1 MQNEKLL
8 IPDYLFEVS
17 WEVCNKVGGI
27 HTVVAT
33 KVPTLKKVLKKT
45 HILIGPDVV
54 KEDDQNPEF
63 TEDPLLMKAWRTKA
77 ANEGLR
83 VRVGRWNIPEE
94 PIVILV
100 DFTSFYSQKDSIL
113 KTFWEDYKL
122 DSISGQWDYIE
133 PAIFGYVTGKV
144 IESYVK
150 HHCSPSDKIVAQ
162 FHEWMTGTGLLYLKS
177 NMPQVATAFTTHA
190 TVLGRCIA
198 GNNLP
203 LYDNL
208 KNYNPDNMAHNFGV
222 VAKQSLE
229 KIAAQEA
236 DSFTTVSDI
245 TAKECDQFLG
255 KPVDIVTP
263 NGFQNFIENNPD
275 FIKYEQEGR
284 KKLIDVAE
292 GILARPIDNNALLI
306 GISGRYEFKNKG
318 IDVFIEA
325 LGQLNKD
332 ESLTREIVGF
342 ILVPAGH
349 HGPSAHLLENLKDKK
364 KATPLANPYL
374 SHDLNN
380 EQYDPVLNLI
390 HKNGLNN
397 TNNDRV
403 KIFFVPSYL
412 NGNDGVFNVPY
423 YNLLAGLDLSL
434 FPSYYEP
441 WGYTP
446 MESVGFKVP
455 TITTTLAGFGLWV
468 KNHYKDERTGIA
480 VIERTDHND
489 DEVIERIKSHII
501 RHAGYNEAEAN
512 DAKTNAYEVSQIA
525 LWDNLI
531 TYYMQAYNNALSK
544 VPERYTES
552 DFVSSEPISNYIPQ
566 MPQGANPN
574 WFNVIVH
581 RNVPQKLKALEELAK
596 NLWWCW
602 NQDAIELFKSIDPEG
617 WEKCYFNPIILLDTI
632 KYQRYQELEKDKEFV
647 NRLNAVYTNFRAYM
661 DKSEDLSEPT
671 ITYFCMEYGL
681 HSSLK
686 IYSGGLGVLAGDYLK
701 EASDKGVRMT
711 GVGLLYR
718 YGYFRQRLSTS
729 GEQENIYEAQQFDKI
744 PVTPQRDK
752 DGNWIIV
759 QVALPGRNMFARVW
773 RVDVGRVQLFLLDT
787 DFEDNLPEDRSVT
800 HHLYGGDWENRLKQ
814 ELLLGIGGIRLLQ
827 KLEKRSDV
835 YHCNEGHAA
844 FTGLERVH
852 QLMVDKNLSFDEA
865 KEVVRSSSLFTTH
878 TPVPAGHDAFDE
890 GLLRKYISHYPE
902 RFQVSWETIMGLGRI
917 HANDSHEKFSMSN
930 LAVNLSQE
938 VNGVSWLHG
947 KVSQE
952 MFKDMFPG
960 YLVQESYIGY
970 VTNGVHYP
978 TWAAPQW
985 KELYERVFGDDFAT
999 HHYDKS
1005 CFSNI
1010 HVVDDK
1016 EIWDIRNQLRAEMI
1030 ANIRK
1035 RIKSDS
1041 DLMYYSP
1048 REIVEIVDRLDP
1060 KKLTFG
1066 FARRFATYKRAQ
1078 LLLSNLDTLN
1088 EIVNHPTRPA
1098 QFIFAGKAH
1107 PADKAGQDL
1116 IKRIVEVS
1124 KYPQFLGKILF
1135 IENYDMELASKL
1147 VQGVD
1152 IWLNTPTRPMEASG
1166 TSGEKAVM
1174 NGVMHFSVLDGWW
1187 VEGYQKDAGWALPLE
1202 QSYENNDYQNELDA
1216 EIVYSTIENEIAP
1229 LYYDQDEK
1237 GIPHKWIQHVK
1248 NSIDKVASN
1257 FTMNRQLTDYEE
1269 RFYNKLYARTLD
1281 VRKDNYGMAKE
1292 IVAWKNKAVRSWDN
1306 VEIIEVKMPN
1316 INNEQITLGKEYNME
1331 VSLSTGNLSPEDI
1344 GVELVITKESDSK
1357 NQSSL
1362 KKEKFVRVSSDEDRI
1377 STYRL
1382 KYVTE
1387 EAGSFSV
1394 GLRIY
1399 AQNELLA
1406 HQQDSGLIKW
1416 L

>member
-1 MQNEKLL
+1 MQMEKLL

-27 HTVVAT
+27 HTVIAT
-33 KVPTLKKVLKKT
+33 KIASLEKVMNKP
-45 HILIGPDVV
+45 HILIGPDVIQGNETN
-54 KEDDQNPEF
+54 KEF
-63 TEDPLLMKAWRTKA
+63 IEDHLLLKSWKSKA
-77 ANEGLR
+77 AEQGLH
-83 VRVGRWNIPEE
+83 VRVGRWNIAEN
-94 PIVILV
+94 PIVLLV
-100 DFTSFYSQKDSIL
+100 DFTPFYSQKDEIL
-113 KTFWEDYKL
+113 KELWEKYRL
-122 DSISGQWDYIE
+122 DSLSGQWDYIE
-133 PAIFGYVTGKV
+133 PVLFGYTAGKV

-150 HHCSPSDKIVAQ
+150 FHCEANDKIIAQ
-162 FHEWMTGTGLLYLKS
+162 FHEWMTGSGLLYLKS
-177 NMPQVATAFTTHA
+177 TMPQVGTAFTTHA

-208 KNYNPDNMAHNFGV
+208 DTYNPDV
-222 VAKQSLE
+222 VARNFNVVSKQSLE
-229 KIAAQEA
+229 KLSAQEA

-245 TAKECDQFLG
+245 TSKECTQFLG
-255 KPVDIVTP
+255 KNVDIVTP
-263 NGFQNFIENNPD
+263 NGFQD
-275 FIKYEQEGR
+275 FIANDKNFKVKQTNGR
-284 KKLIDVAE
+284 KDLVRVAE
-292 GILARPIDNNALLI
+292 AIIDRPIDDNALLV

-318 IDVFIEA
+318 VDVFIEA
-325 LGQLNKD
+325 LGQLNK
-332 ESLTREIVGF
+332 SKALTREVVGF

-349 HGPSAHLLENLKDKK
+349 HGPSKDLIYNLEHKDDAK
-364 KATPLANPYL
+364 PLSNPYL
-374 SHDLNN
+374 THELND
-380 EQYDPVLNLI
+380 EQYDPVMNTI
-390 HKNGLNN
+390 RNNGLNN
-397 TNNDRV
+397 TNEDKV

-423 YNLLAGLDLSL
+423 YDLLAGLDLTL

-446 MESVGFKVP
+446 LESVAFKVP

-468 KNHYKDERTGIA
+468 ETHYEKEHPGIA
-480 VIERTDHND
+480 VINRTDDND
-489 DEVIERIKSHII
+489 TEVIASIEEYII
-501 RHAGYNEAEAN
+501 RHANYENTETKQ
-512 DAKTNAYEVSQIA
+512 AKENAYEVSKIA

-531 TYYMQAYNNALSK
+531 SYYMQAYSGALEK
-544 VPERYTES
+544 VSLRYNES
-552 DFVSSEPISNYIPQ
+552 DFISDKQINYIPEMSQ
-566 MPQGANPN
+566 SVQPN

-581 RNVPQKLKALEELAK
+581 RNVPSRLSGLEELAY

-602 NQDAIELFKSIDPEG
+602 NQDAKDLFNSIDPEL
-617 WEKCYFNPIILLDTI
+617 WKKVKYNPIALLDGLN
-632 KYQRYQELEKDKEFV
+632 YQRYQKLESSEEF
-647 NRLNAVYTNFRAYM
+647 LQKFDAVYNRFKAYM
-661 DKSEDLSEPT
+661 DPSNNQEGPS

-701 EASDKGVRMT
+701 EASDKGVKMT
-711 GVGLLYR
+711 GVGLLYK
-718 YGYFRQRLSTS
+718 YGYFTQRLSTN

-744 PVTPQRDK
+744 PIKSVRDEN
-752 DGNWIIV
+752 GNWITIEII
-759 QVALPGRNMFARVW
+759 LPGRNLQARVW
-773 RVDVGRVQLFLLDT
+773 KVDVGRVELYLLDT
-787 DFEDNLPEDRSVT
+787 DVEDNLPEDRTVT

-814 ELLLGIGGIRLLQ
+814 ELLLGIGGIRILKMLN
-827 KLEKRSDV
+827 KRSDV

-844 FTGLERVH
+844 FTGLERIH
-852 QLMVDKNLSFDEA
+852 QLMTDKHLSFDEA

-890 GLLRKYISHYPE
+890 SLLRKYISHYPD
-902 RFQVSWETIMGLGRI
+902 RFQVSWDTIMSLGRM
-917 HANDSHEKFSMSN
+917 HPDNKNEKFSMSV

-960 YLVQESYIGY
+960 YLVEESYIGY

-978 TWAAPQW
+978 TWAAPEW
-985 KELYERVFGDDFAT
+985 KVLHEKIFGADFAK

-1005 CFSNI
+1005 CFANI
-1010 HVVDDK
+1010 QGVDDQV
-1016 EIWDIRNQLRAEMI
+1016 IWDIRKELRMRMI
-1030 ANIRK
+1030 EH
-1035 RIKSDS
+1035 IKER
-1041 DLMYYSP
+1041 LTNNNEIMYYTP
-1048 REIVEIVDRLDP
+1048 REIVSIKETLDP
-1060 KKLTFG
+1060 NKLTFG

-1078 LLLSNLDTLN
+1078 LLLKNLDTLN
-1088 EIVNHPTRPA
+1088 EIVNHPTRPS

-1187 VEGYQKDAGWALPLE
+1187 VEGYKKDAGWALSME
-1202 QSYENNDYQNELDA
+1202 QVYKNDEYQNELDS
-1216 EIVYSTIENEIAP
+1216 ETVYNTIENEIAP
-1229 LYYDQDEK
+1229 LYYERQG
-1237 GIPHKWIQHVK
+1237 GIPRGWIQHVK

-1269 RFYNKLYARTLD
+1269 RFYNKLSVRYHEIIKKDYA
-1281 VRKDNYGMAKE
+1281 MAKE
-1292 IVAWKNKAVRSWDN
+1292 IIQWKHKIARSWDS
-1306 VEIIEVKMPN
+1306 IEVISVSMPS
-1316 INNEQITLGKEYNME
+1316 IYKESITLGQDYDFE
-1331 VSLSTGNLSPEDI
+1331 VKLGCGSLSANDI
-1344 GVELVITKESDSK
+1344 GVELLITNDKSTLLTDE
-1357 NQSSL
+1357 L
-1362 KKEKFVRVSSDEDRI
+1362 LIKKTFDFVSQNGSVA
-1377 STYRL
+1377 TFKL
-1382 KYVTE
+1382 KYTTSLI
-1387 EAGSFSV
+1387 GSFNV
-1394 GLRIY
+1394 GLRVY
-1399 AQNELLA
+1399 AKNSLLA
-1406 HQQDSGLIKW
+1406 HQQDSGFVKW
-1416 L
+1416 M